1 MVGVCKMAK
10 NSIKNTN
17 YFALFIIYIVIFNL
31 LFMLPILAQETFEG
45 IRIFKDIPY
54 TAIKDVDPN
63 FTSLDIYTPLIDEH
77 FPVTVFIHGGT
88 WVLGNKGRLNE
99 KIKSFVKAN
108 YVYVSINYRLSSD
121 AQHPLH
127 AIDVAKAVIWIY
139 EHISDYGG
147 DPLNIF
153 LLGHSAGG
161 HLSALIALDGHYL
174 KNLGFSNEVIRGII
188 GLDSAAYH
196 LPTLIQSE
204 PENDYLF
211 EMVFGNNSDIW
222 EKASPINYVEKI
234 QSAPPFLLIYAGNRE
249 VSKVVNLAFFDALRK
264 SEHEVDLYHASDKN
278 HVSIER
284 DLGKSGDITIEKI
297 FQFIHKHIKN
307 Q

>member
-1 MVGVCKMAK
+1 MAI
-10 NSIKNTN
+10 NNMSNTK

-31 LFMLPILAQETFEG
+31 LFMLSISAQETFKG
-45 IRIFKDIPY
+45 IRIFKNIPY

-63 FTSLDIYTPLIDEH
+63 FTSLDIYTPLTGEH
-77 FPVTVFIHGGT
+77 FPVIVFIHGGS
-88 WVLGNKGRLNE
+88 WVLGDKGRLNE

-108 YVYVSINYRLSSD
+108 YVYISINYRLSPD
-121 AQHPLH
+121 VQHPLH
-127 AIDVAKAVIWIY
+127 AVDVAKAVTWIY
-139 EHISDYGG
+139 EHIFDYSG

-161 HLSALIALDGHYL
+161 HLSALIALDDHYL
-174 KNLGFSNEVIRGII
+174 KNLGFSNEIIRGII

-204 PENDYLF
+204 PENNYLF
-211 EMVFGNNSDIW
+211 EMAFGNNFDIW

-234 QSAPPFLLIYAGNRE
+234 QSAPSFLLICAGDRE

-284 DLGKSGDITIEKI
+284 DLGKPGDTTIEKI
-297 FQFIHKHIKN
+297 FQFIHKHLKN

>member
-1 MVGVCKMAK
+1 VAGVCKMAK
-10 NSIKNTN
+10 NSINNTN
-17 YFALFIIYIVIFNL
+17 YFVLFLIFIIIFNL
-31 LFMLPILAQETFEG
+31 LFMLPILAQETFRD

-54 TAIKDVDPN
+54 TVIKDVDPN
-63 FTSLDIYTPLIDEH
+63 FTSLDIFTPLTGEH
-77 FPVTVFIHGGT
+77 FPVIVFIHGGT

-108 YVYVSINYRLSSD
+108 YVYVSINYRLSPD

-127 AIDVAKAVIWIY
+127 AVDVAKAVIWIY
-139 EHISDYGG
+139 EHISDYSG
-147 DPLNIF
+147 DSLNIF

-161 HLSALIALDGHYL
+161 HLAALIALDGHYL
-174 KNLGFSNEVIRGII
+174 NNLGFSNEIIRGII

-211 EMVFGNNSDIW
+211 EMAFGNNSDIW

-234 QSAPPFLLIYAGNRE
+234 QSAPPFLLIYAGDRE

-264 SEHEVDLYHASDKN
+264 AEHEVDLYHASDKN
-278 HVSIER
+278 HVSIEG

-297 FQFIHKHIKN
+297 FQFIHKHLKN
-307 Q
+307 

>member
-1 MVGVCKMAK
+1 MYKENTK
-10 NSIKNTN
+10 NHKFVI
-17 YFALFIIYIVIFNL
+17 LFIIIIFTL
-31 LFMLPILAQETFEG
+31 LFVLPAIAHEEFKDIE
-45 IRIFKDIPY
+45 IFKDIPY
-54 TAIKDVDPN
+54 VEIKGTDPN
-63 FTSLDIYTPLIDEH
+63 LTSLNIYTPVTGEVY
-77 FPVTVFIHGGT
+77 PVIVFIHGGT
-88 WVLGNKGRLNE
+88 WSLGNKGSLSN
-99 KIKSFVKAN
+99 KTISFIKAN
-108 YVYVSINYRLSSD
+108 FVYVSINYRLSPD
-121 AQHPLH
+121 IKHPIH
-127 AIDVAKAVIWIY
+127 ASDVAKAITWIY
-139 EHISDYGG
+139 KHISDYGG
-147 DPLNIF
+147 DPQNIF

-161 HLSALIALDGHYL
+161 HLAALIATDEHYL
-174 KNLGFSNEVIRGII
+174 KDLGFSTKIIRGVI

-196 LPTLIQSE
+196 LPTLIGSE

-211 EMVFGNNSDIW
+211 EMAFGNNSDIW

-234 QSAPPFLLIYAGNRE
+234 QSAPPFLLIYAGDRE

-297 FQFIHKHIKN
+297 FQFIHKHLKN

>member
-1 MVGVCKMAK
+1 
-10 NSIKNTN
+10 
-17 YFALFIIYIVIFNL
+17 
-31 LFMLPILAQETFEG
+31 MLPILAQETFKD

-54 TAIKDVDPN
+54 TVIKDVDQN
-63 FTSLDIYTPLIDEH
+63 FTSLDIYTPLTGEH
-77 FPVTVFIHGGT
+77 FPVIVFIHGGT
-88 WVLGNKGRLNE
+88 WVMGDKGRLNE

-108 YVYVSINYRLSSD
+108 YIYVSINYRLSSD

-127 AIDVAKAVIWIY
+127 AVDVAKAVLWIY

-174 KNLGFSNEVIRGII
+174 KNLGFSNEIIRGII

-196 LPTLIQSE
+196 LPTLIRSE

-211 EMVFGNNSDIW
+211 EMAFGNNSDIW

-234 QSAPPFLLIYAGNRE
+234 QSAPPFLLIYAGDRE
-249 VSKVVNLAFFDALRK
+249 VSKVVNLVFFDALRK
-264 SEHEVDLYHASDKN
+264 SEHEVGLYHASDKN
-278 HVSIER
+278 HVNIER

-297 FQFIHKHIKN
+297 FQFIHKYLKN

>member
-1 MVGVCKMAK
+1 MVK
-10 NSIKNTN
+10 NSICNTDH
-17 YFALFIIYIVIFNL
+17 FVLFIICFVIFHI
-31 LFMLPILAQETFEG
+31 LFITPSLAQETFKD
-45 IRIFKDIPY
+45 IRIFKEIPY
-54 TAIKDVDPN
+54 TVIKDVDPN
-63 FTSLDIYTPLIDEH
+63 FTSLDIYTPLRGEH
-77 FPVTVFIHGGT
+77 FPVIVFIHGGT
-88 WVLGNKGRLNE
+88 WVLGDKGRLNE

-108 YVYVSINYRLSSD
+108 YVYISINYRLSPGV
-121 AQHPLH
+121 QHPLH
-127 AIDVAKAVIWIY
+127 AIDVAKAVTWIY
-139 EHISDYGG
+139 EHISDHSG

-161 HLSALIALDGHYL
+161 HLSALIALDDHYL
-174 KNLGFSNEVIRGII
+174 KNLGFSNEIIRGII

-211 EMVFGNNSDIW
+211 EMAFGNNSDIW

-234 QSAPPFLLIYAGNRE
+234 QSAPPFLLIYAGDRE

-264 SEHEVDLYHASDKN
+264 SEHEVDLYYSPDKN

-284 DLGKSGDITIEKI
+284 DLGKSGDITIEII
-297 FQFIHKHIKN
+297 FQFIHKHLKN

>member
-1 MVGVCKMAK
+1 MAK
-10 NSIKNTN
+10 NSINNTK

-31 LFMLPILAQETFEG
+31 LFMLPILAQETIKD
-45 IRIFKDIPY
+45 IRIYKDIPY
-54 TAIKDVDPN
+54 AVIKGVDPN
-63 FTSLDIYTPLIDEH
+63 FTSLDIYTPLTGGH
-77 FPVTVFIHGGT
+77 FSVIVFIHGGT

-108 YVYVSINYRLSSD
+108 YVYVSINYRLSPD

-127 AIDVAKAVIWIY
+127 AIDVAKAVTWIY
-139 EHISDYGG
+139 EHISDYSG

-161 HLSALIALDGHYL
+161 HLAALIALDDHYL
-174 KNLGFSNEVIRGII
+174 KNLGFSNEIIRGII

-196 LPTLIQSE
+196 LPILIQSE
-204 PENDYLF
+204 PENNYLF
-211 EMVFGNNSDIW
+211 EMAFGNNFDIW

-234 QSAPPFLLIYAGNRE
+234 QSAPSFLLIYAGDRE
-249 VSKVVNLAFFDALRK
+249 VSKVVNLAFFNALRK
-264 SEHEVDLYHASDKN
+264 SEHEVDLYYSPDKN

-284 DLGKSGDITIEKI
+284 DLGKSGDITTEKI
-297 FQFIHKHIKN
+297 FQFIHKHLKN
-307 Q
+307 QE

>member
-1 MVGVCKMAK
+1 MYKENTK
-10 NSIKNTN
+10 NHKFVI
-17 YFALFIIYIVIFNL
+17 LFIIIIFTL
-31 LFMLPILAQETFEG
+31 LFVLPAIAHEEFKDIE
-45 IRIFKDIPY
+45 IFKDIPY
-54 TAIKDVDPN
+54 VEIKGTDPN
-63 FTSLDIYTPLIDEH
+63 LTSLNIYTPVTGEVY
-77 FPVTVFIHGGT
+77 PVIVFIHGGT
-88 WVLGNKGRLNE
+88 WSLGNKGSLSN
-99 KIKSFVKAN
+99 KTISFIKAN
-108 YVYVSINYRLSSD
+108 FVYVSINYRLSPD
-121 AQHPLH
+121 IKHPIH
-127 AIDVAKAVIWIY
+127 ASDVAKAITWIY
-139 EHISDYGG
+139 KHISDYGG
-147 DPLNIF
+147 DPQNIF

-161 HLSALIALDGHYL
+161 HLAALIATDEHYL
-174 KNLGFSNEVIRGII
+174 KDLGFSTKIIRGVI

-196 LPTLIQSE
+196 LPTLIGSE

-211 EMVFGNNSDIW
+211 ETAFGNNSDIW

-234 QSAPPFLLIYAGNRE
+234 QSAPPFLLIYAGDRE

-297 FQFIHKHIKN
+297 FQFIHKHLKN

>member
-1 MVGVCKMAK
+1 MAGVCKMAK
-10 NSIKNTN
+10 NSINNTN
-17 YFALFIIYIVIFNL
+17 YFVLFLIFIIIFNL
-31 LFMLPILAQETFEG
+31 LFMLPILAQETFRD

-54 TAIKDVDPN
+54 TVIKDVDPN
-63 FTSLDIYTPLIDEH
+63 FTSLDIFTPLTGEH
-77 FPVTVFIHGGT
+77 FPVIVFIHGGT

-108 YVYVSINYRLSSD
+108 YVYVSINYRLSPD

-127 AIDVAKAVIWIY
+127 AVDVAKAVIWIY
-139 EHISDYGG
+139 EHISDYSG
-147 DPLNIF
+147 DSLNIF

-161 HLSALIALDGHYL
+161 HLAALIALDGHYL
-174 KNLGFSNEVIRGII
+174 NNLGFSNEIIRGII

-211 EMVFGNNSDIW
+211 EMAFGNNSDIW

-234 QSAPPFLLIYAGNRE
+234 QSAPPFLLIYAGDRE

-264 SEHEVDLYHASDKN
+264 AEHEVDLYHASDKN
-278 HVSIER
+278 HVSIEG

-297 FQFIHKHIKN
+297 FQFIHKHLKN
-307 Q
+307 

>member
-1 MVGVCKMAK
+1 MAK
-10 NSIKNTN
+10 NSINNTN
-17 YFALFIIYIVIFNL
+17 YFVLFIIIFNL
-31 LFMLPILAQETFEG
+31 LFMLPILAQETFKD

-54 TAIKDVDPN
+54 TVIKDVDPN
-63 FTSLDIYTPLIDEH
+63 FTSLDIFTPLTDEH
-77 FPVTVFIHGGT
+77 FPVIVFIHGGT

-108 YVYVSINYRLSSD
+108 YVYVSINYRLSPD

-127 AIDVAKAVIWIY
+127 AVDVAKAVVWIY
-139 EHISDYGG
+139 EHIPDYDG

-161 HLSALIALDGHYL
+161 HLAALIALDGHYL
-174 KNLGFSNEVIRGII
+174 KNLGFSNEIIRGII

-204 PENDYLF
+204 PENDYIF
-211 EMVFGNNSDIW
+211 EMAFGNNSDIW

-234 QSAPPFLLIYAGNRE
+234 QSAPPFLLIYAGDRE

-264 SEHEVDLYHASDKN
+264 AEHEVDLYHAPDKN

-297 FQFIHKHIKN
+297 FQFIHKHLKN
-307 Q
+307 

>member
-1 MVGVCKMAK
+1 MAK
-10 NSIKNTN
+10 NSINNTN
-17 YFALFIIYIVIFNL
+17 YFVLFLIFIIIFNL
-31 LFMLPILAQETFEG
+31 LFMLPILAQETFRD

-54 TAIKDVDPN
+54 TVIKDVDPN
-63 FTSLDIYTPLIDEH
+63 FTSLDIFTPLTGEH
-77 FPVTVFIHGGT
+77 FPVIVFIHGGT

-108 YVYVSINYRLSSD
+108 YVYVSINYRLSPD

-127 AIDVAKAVIWIY
+127 AVDVAKAVIWIY
-139 EHISDYGG
+139 EHISDYSG
-147 DPLNIF
+147 DSLNIF

-161 HLSALIALDGHYL
+161 HLAALIALDGHYL
-174 KNLGFSNEVIRGII
+174 NNLGFSNEIIRGII

-211 EMVFGNNSDIW
+211 EMAFGNNSDIW

-234 QSAPPFLLIYAGNRE
+234 QSAPPFLLIYAGDRE

-264 SEHEVDLYHASDKN
+264 AEHEVDLYHASDKN
-278 HVSIER
+278 HVSIEG

-297 FQFIHKHIKN
+297 FQFIHKHLKN
-307 Q
+307 